1 MKKTPQEI
9 QIEALEKRLKAVSG
23 KAVFFK
29 DQVIKIKSFKIFT
42 KAVTLITDETSF
54 SIEIHLVE
62 KYLDELSGEIPV
74 TFSPVDTSR
83 LIDDDEKPIKYK
95 FQEITP
101 EQLKIN
107 DEMENQ
113 KIVEQTQNKETQL
126 ATTSEGSEPSSIEV
140 SNYKPT
146 AENAIVKETLMD
158 MLKKVSTNPG
168 MIPQA
173 KAVCDIANTMVN
185 IQKNEIQMIQMV
197 NKIKA

>member
-1 MKKTPQEI
+1 MKTPQEI
-9 QIEALEKRLKAVSG
+9 QIESLEKRLKAVSG

-29 DQVIKIKSFKIFT
+29 DQVITIKSFKIFT
-42 KAVTLITDETSF
+42 KAVTIITEETSF

-74 TFSPVDTSR
+74 TFSPVDTSQ
-83 LIDDDEKPIKYK
+83 LFDDEEKPKYK
-95 FQEITP
+95 FKELTP
-101 EQLKIN
+101 EQLKRN
-107 DEMENQ
+107 DEMESQ
-113 KIVEQTQNKETQL
+113 KNIEQVQEKETQL
-126 ATTSEGSEPSSIEV
+126 PTTSEVSTPVSIEV

-146 AENAIVKETLMD
+146 AENAMVKATLMD
-158 MLKKVSTNPG
+158 MLKKVSASPSA
-168 MIPQA
+168 IPQA

>member
-1 MKKTPQEI
+1 MKTPH
-9 QIEALEKRLKAVSG
+9 EKRIEEVEQKLKAVTG

-29 DQVIKIKSFKIFT
+29 DKVITIKSFKIFT
-42 KAVTLITDETSF
+42 KAVTIITTETSF
-54 SIEIHLVE
+54 SLELHLVE
-62 KYLDELSGEIPV
+62 KYLEELSGEIPV
-74 TFSPVDTSR
+74 TFSPIDTSD
-83 LIDDDEKPIKYK
+83 LIKDDDKPIKHK

-113 KIVEQTQNKETQL
+113 KIIEQSQEKENQL
-126 ATTSEGSEPSSIEV
+126 ATTSEDSSPVSVEV

-146 AENAIVKETLMD
+146 KENAIVKETLME